1 MTVLSNSRN
10 QIQIYALKI
19 FNCIF
24 DVIVEFTDVNV
35 CFMFK
40 FLPTLNTLKKVLFIM
55 KKWFF
60 YDDVDV
66 YGPFSLKESKELILN
81 KPNLYAWHP
90 SYTHWVPVSCIN
102 ELDLSAMPP
111 SPPIDIPLAKHADLI
126 GEEQQLISTLERID
140 KTIKITADS
149 LYEIDTDIGTYNE
162 TTKNLSEQVK
172 VTVKSIAEQYAS
184 LQKNLANVIKTDY

>member
-1 MTVLSNSRN
+1 
-10 QIQIYALKI
+10 
-19 FNCIF
+19 
-24 DVIVEFTDVNV
+24 
-35 CFMFK
+35 MFK
-40 FLPTLNTLKKVLFIM
+40 FLPTLNTLKKVLFTM

-102 ELDLSAMPP
+102 ELYLSATPP
-111 SPPIDIPLAKHADLI
+111 PPPPIDIPLAKHADLI
-126 GEEQQLISTLERID
+126 GEEQQLISSLERID
-140 KTIKITADS
+140 KTIKFTADS

-172 VTVKSIAEQYAS
+172 VTVKSIADQYAS

>member
-1 MTVLSNSRN
+1 
-10 QIQIYALKI
+10 
-19 FNCIF
+19 
-24 DVIVEFTDVNV
+24 
-35 CFMFK
+35 
-40 FLPTLNTLKKVLFIM
+40 M

-102 ELDLSAMPP
+102 ELYLSATPP
-111 SPPIDIPLAKHADLI
+111 PPPPIDIPLAKHADLI
-126 GEEQQLISTLERID
+126 GEEQQLISSLERID
-140 KTIKITADS
+140 KTIKFTADS

-162 TTKNLSEQVK
+162 TTKNLSGQVK
-172 VTVKSIAEQYAS
+172 VTVKSIADQYAS

>member
-1 MTVLSNSRN
+1 
-10 QIQIYALKI
+10 
-19 FNCIF
+19 
-24 DVIVEFTDVNV
+24 
-35 CFMFK
+35 
-40 FLPTLNTLKKVLFIM
+40 M

-81 KPNLYAWHP
+81 KPNLYAWYP
-90 SYTHWVPVSCIN
+90 SYKHWVPVSCIN

-111 SPPIDIPLAKHADLI
+111 PPPIDIPLAKHADLI
-126 GEEQQLISTLERID
+126 GEEQHLISTLERID

-149 LYEIDTDIGTYNE
+149 LYDIDTDIGTYNE
-162 TTKNLSEQVK
+162 TTKNLSKQVK
-172 VTVKSIAEQYAS
+172 VTVKSIADQYAS